1 MTPVNAP
8 VGAEASTPD
17 RPRRRGIAD
26 TGPRFALLMT
36 VVTASSVSML
46 DTVLAPK
53 PNDTPG
59 DPLGCL
65 LAAGLDP
72 DGRDLDNL
80 LITASRSEALSTCMS
95 GVPAVEHWKG
105 MVAALLLLAVAAAVY
120 WWTPRLRELKHR
132 TIPVGGVD
140 PDGTLAAELAG
151 LRARAGITYGL
162 AFRVDPARTTAGAVV
177 YGRFGHYTVCLH
189 AGLLVRRGTDPEGF
203 RAVVL
208 HELAHIRNRD
218 VDFASASTALWRV
231 FVVLALL
238 PYLYHEGRM
247 LFEGLFGLTDS
258 PFWPGVASALG
269 YSLLAGL
276 VLVGLVH
283 LARADLLRRRELHA
297 DAGAVD
303 HGASHAAWEHRDP
316 PGTVAAS
323 VRRVTTLLRTH
334 PTWAER
340 RRALADRTRLSGV
353 GALSV
358 FLVGVGTTLLVNA
371 LLVVPGL
378 STNSGAA
385 WCTAAF
391 VAPILWFAL
400 ARSVEAAQGTGRKE
414 SGVRTGIWL
423 GCGLILGEFV
433 RGRHGNEWLGPA
445 PWFLLGLLLAAAVA
459 AAWSAQCTRL
469 ALAFSRTW
477 ARRAAGLLNLLVV
490 AAVLGAG
497 LHWWYRS
504 GQYLAAGLHS
514 QTEVFRDQV
523 TSMYPGT
530 WQAYSWEL
538 SAVVALLPS
547 LSALTKSIPVEA
559 AALALWFLPLVLW
572 ACTGTPALRAGRALA
587 AGLAGGAL
595 GWAGLL
601 AAGYVQHGRRPGSW
615 AERAGAYS
623 FFHSWLVMGAVLA
636 STLLTAAAV
645 AALSRHSWL
654 PHALLAAA
662 VSQLLGLAG
671 TFVLFSADGCLGR
684 FSVMTDRCHWLPDAG
699 LIYLGPITRTIMT
712 PTVLLAG
719 CAALIGAGVGWGVR
733 RLRRG
738 APKRPDPAGHPD
750 GTSGRTQTPPPPP
763 AANTRLRLL
772 SSGMVL
778 VLAVPASLLTM
789 AAHEV
794 WSGAKPAG
802 GAASVDAPGDP
813 LGDLVDSP
821 PTARKAKIREWQM
834 LAWLDHGG
842 LAHYK
847 RIADGVAD
855 VGDALTTAGK
865 QKPGSNGKIRLDTK
879 KFSGLCGS
887 LVKRAD
893 DALAYFPVPDK
904 NLQKTWSGSLKGI
917 ARQGRICQDA
927 MTRGD
932 DDPYKTEAD
941 RSRAFSRALD
951 GTLKALGRLTTV
963 LDKMTNVATGST

>member
-1 MTPVNAP
+1 
-8 VGAEASTPD
+8 
-17 RPRRRGIAD
+17 
-26 TGPRFALLMT
+26 MT

-80 LITASRSEALSTCMS
+80 LITVRSSEALSKCMS
-95 GVPAVEHWKG
+95 GVPTVEHWKG
-105 MVAALLLLAVAAAVY
+105 MVATLLLLAVAAAVY
-120 WWTPRLRELKHR
+120 WWTPRLRELRYR
-132 TIPVGGVD
+132 TVPVGGVD

-189 AGLLVRRGTDPEGF
+189 AGLLVRRSTDPEGF

-208 HELAHIRNRD
+208 HELAHIRHRD

-258 PFWPGVASALG
+258 PFWPGAASALG

-323 VRRVTTLLRTH
+323 VRRGTALLRTH

-353 GALSV
+353 SALSV
-358 FLVGVGTTLLVNA
+358 FLVGVSATLLVNA

-378 STNSGAA
+378 STNTGAA

-400 ARSVEAAQGTGRKE
+400 ARSVVAAQGAGRNE

-445 PWFLLGLLLAAAVA
+445 PWFLLGLLLAATVA
-459 AAWSAQCTRL
+459 AVWSAQCTRL
-469 ALAFSRTW
+469 ALALPRRW

-504 GQYLAAGLHS
+504 GQYLAVGLHS
-514 QTEVFRDQV
+514 RTEVFRDQV
-523 TSMYPGT
+523 TSMYPNT

-538 SAVVALLPS
+538 SAVVALLPG
-547 LSALTKSIPVEA
+547 LSVLTKSIPVEA
-559 AALALWFLPLVLW
+559 AALALWLLPLVVW
-572 ACTGTPALRAGRALA
+572 ACTGTPRLRVGRTLA
-587 AGLAGGAL
+587 AGLAGGVL
-595 GWAGLL
+595 CWAGLL

-623 FFHSWLVMGAVLA
+623 FFHTWLMMGAILA
-636 STLLTAAAV
+636 SSLLTAAAV
-645 AALSRHSWL
+645 AAVSRHSWL
-654 PHALLAAA
+654 PRALVAAA
-662 VSQLLGLAG
+662 VSQLLGFAG
-671 TFVLFSADGCLGR
+671 LFVLFSADGCLGR
-684 FSVMTDRCHWLPDAG
+684 FSVMTDRCHWLPAAG
-699 LIYLGPITRTIMT
+699 LIYLGPIARTILT
-712 PTVLLAG
+712 PTILLAG
-719 CAALIGAGVGWGVR
+719 CAGLIGAGVGWGVR

-738 APKRPDPAGHPD
+738 SRVRPDLADHPD
-750 GTSGRTQTPPPPP
+750 ETSGRAQTPPPPP
-763 AANTRLRLL
+763 VVHTRLRLL

-789 AAHEV
+789 AAHEAS
-794 WSGAKPAG
+794 SGAEPASA
-802 GAASVDAPGDP
+802 AASVDTPGDTV
-813 LGDLVDSP
+813 GDLVDSP
-821 PTARKAKIREWQM
+821 PAARKAKIREWQM

-842 LAHYK
+842 LTHYK
-847 RIADGVAD
+847 HLVD
-855 VGDALTTAGK
+855 VIKDFGDALIAAEK
-865 QKPGSNGKIRLDTK
+865 QKPGTNGRIRLDTK
-879 KFSGLCGS
+879 KFSGLCGA
-887 LVKRAD
+887 LVTRAE

-904 NLQKTWSGSLKGI
+904 SLQKTWSGSLKGMT
-917 ARQGRICQDA
+917 RQGRICHDA

-941 RSRAFSRALD
+941 RSRAFTQALD
-951 GTLKALGRLTTV
+951 EILKAMGPLTAI
-963 LDKMTNVATGST
+963 LDKMTKVATGST